1 PGGTPE
7 DDPEEGTSARARD
20 ALNQAVN
27 AAVAASVGVGRL
39 VLAAQQL
46 QDCRE
51 QNNPHKSS
59 WLPGM
64 PAQNLQWATDP
75 CQKEQEQVDNL
86 MKQSAAEGNQVATQQ
101 LGGAPAPQLA
111 EATDPVGNTDPA
123 VPQSEYVVPVPGAQN
138 SWSPILPEDALDA
151 ILMEYNEEGGPW
163 DEEMV
168 DDILDMMRYFL
179 LWCPWGG
186 PGRKNL
192 KWRFQ
197 YNPANSDWAGRWIP

>member
-1 PGGTPE
+1 MVYFVL
-7 DDPEEGTSARARD
+7 D

-27 AAVAASVGVGRL
+27 AAVAHSVGVGRL

-51 QNNPHKSS
+51 QNNPHRNS

-64 PAQNLQWATDP
+64 PAQNLQWAADP
-75 CQKEQEQVDNL
+75 CQKEQDQVDEL
-86 MKQSAAEGNQVATQQ
+86 MKQSAAAGNQVATQQ

-111 EATDPVGNTDPA
+111 ESTDPVGNTDPA
-123 VPQSEYVVPVPGAQN
+123 IPMSEYVVPQVGAQN
-138 SWSPILPEDALDA
+138 PWSPVLPEDALEA
-151 ILMEYNEEGGPW
+151 ILMEYQDQEPPE
-163 DEEMV
+163 DM
-168 DDILDMMRYFL
+168 ILDEILEMMRYFL

-192 KWRFQ
+192 KWRFR
-197 YNPANSDWAGRWIP
+197 YNPNNSDWAGKWIP